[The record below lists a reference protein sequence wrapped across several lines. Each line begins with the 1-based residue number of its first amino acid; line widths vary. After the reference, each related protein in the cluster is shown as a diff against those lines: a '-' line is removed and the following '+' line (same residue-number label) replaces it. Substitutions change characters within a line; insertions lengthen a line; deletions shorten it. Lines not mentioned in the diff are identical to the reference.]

1 MEHETLQE
9 IKKVYDAHS
18 EGLPFEYRFV
28 DEDYQILYAAEQR
41 VAVLSRY
48 FAGMTIV
55 ISCLG
60 LFGLVAFTSE
70 RRIKEI
76 SIRKVLGSSEFGIV
90 YLLSGEF
97 TKLILISTLIA
108 LPISYLIST
117 YWLNEF
123 AFRIDLKVW
132 FFISAG
138 LLALLIAWVTVGIQT
153 IKAARI
159 NPVNNLRME

>member
-9 IKKVYDAHS
+9 IRKVYDAHS

-117 YWLNEF
+117 YWLNKF